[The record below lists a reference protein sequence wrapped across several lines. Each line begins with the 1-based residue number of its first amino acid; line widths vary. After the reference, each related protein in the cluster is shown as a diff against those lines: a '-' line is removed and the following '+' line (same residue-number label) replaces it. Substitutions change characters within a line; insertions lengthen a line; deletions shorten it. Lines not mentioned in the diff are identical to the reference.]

1 MTTQDTYEARRSAM
15 ESILTTGHPRS
26 AEQIVVIRA
35 FERLESQIERLECQ
49 MSKVES
55 KVESHFHSLKTQLV
69 RDHGRLLELLL
80 DNLHRLQDLE
90 IRLTTGEPPRPPQPP
105 ADAAAAR
112 KAA

>member
-1 MTTQDTYEARRSAM
+1 M

-55 KVESHFHSLKTQLV
+55 HFHSLKTQLA

-90 IRLTTGEPPRPPQPP
+90 TQLTTGEPPRPPRPP

>member
-1 MTTQDTYEARRSAM
+1 M

-55 KVESHFHSLKTQLV
+55 HFHKLEAQLV

-80 DNLHRLQDLE
+80 ASVQQLQDLE
-90 IRLTTGEPPRPPQPP
+90 TQLITGERRHPPRSP
-105 ADAAAAR
+105 ADAADASNAA
-112 KAA
+112 